1 MSKSWATKRWILAV
15 AAAAGLLGLVL
26 KISEISRP
34 GRGKPAEQ
42 HAAMRPARPAE
53 RHAAAPSPGGSVDW
67 PSAGLAPDTAPD
79 EDVRRPVDTTR
90 SLPLPRS
97 TVRHAEGGAPDG
109 GGAHEL
115 GGHLHRSAGAGV
127 ASGRRQRADGLQTA
141 VVGDSG
147 NAAAPAAGGGRSM
160 NELRAPQGAATQTP
174 GAVPPAEVPPGSA
187 DVAFDS
193 GETTQYPTDTQV
205 EVPDVKK
212 ITGGAGTMSFWL
224 QPGWDEGNHDDA
236 TFVQLGDS
244 RLQVIKNVNFLRFE
258 FLDDNGIPGGI
269 GAPIAE
275 WKAGEW
281 HQVTTTWNG
290 GQFSMYLDGQLVS
303 QTVHDGRVDL
313 TPDTKLFIGSDFPES
328 RPVAPG
334 VIGKVDLQNRPLS
347 PGEVANRYQVAT
359 GQSGQ
364 KNAAPPPARH

>member
-34 GRGKPAEQ
+34 GRAKPAEQ

-53 RHAAAPSPGGSVDW
+53 RHAAAPSPGGPVDW
-67 PSAGLAPDTAPD
+67 PSAGLAPDTAP
-79 EDVRRPVDTTR
+79 
-90 SLPLPRS
+90 
-97 TVRHAEGGAPDG
+97 
-109 GGAHEL
+109 
-115 GGHLHRSAGAGV
+115 
-127 ASGRRQRADGLQTA
+127 
-141 VVGDSG
+141 
-147 NAAAPAAGGGRSM
+147 AAPAD
-160 NELRAPQGAATQTP
+160 
-174 GAVPPAEVPPGSA
+174 A
-187 DVAFDS
+187 DARKRVDS
-193 GETTQYPTDTQV
+193 GETTPDQTDTEV
-205 EVPDVKK
+205 EVRDVKK
-212 ITGGAGTMSFWL
+212 LTGGAGSMSFWL

-236 TFVQLGDS
+236 TFVQRGDN

-347 PGEVANRYQVAT
+347 PGEVADPYQSAT
-359 GQSGQ
+359 GPSGH
-364 KNAAPPPARH
+364 K

>member
-42 HAAMRPARPAE
+42 HAAMRPAKPAE
-53 RHAAAPSPGGSVDW
+53 RHAAAAPSPGGPVDW

-79 EDVRRPVDTTR
+79 EEVRKPVDTTR
-90 SLPLPRS
+90 SLPLARS
-97 TVRHAEGGAPDG
+97 TVRHAEGGARDD

-174 GAVPPAEVPPGSA
+174 GTVPPAEVPPGST

-347 PGEVANRYQVAT
+347 PGEVANRYQAAT
-359 GQSGQ
+359 GQ
-364 KNAAPPPARH
+364 KNAGAPPPARH

>member
-26 KISEISRP
+26 RICEISRP

-42 HAAMRPARPAE
+42 HAAMRPAGPAE

-67 PSAGLAPDTAPD
+67 PSAGLAPDPAPD
-79 EDVRRPVDTTR
+79 EEVRKPVDTTR

-97 TVRHAEGGAPDG
+97 AVRHAEDGTRDG

-174 GAVPPAEVPPGSA
+174 GAVPPAEVPPGST

-236 TFVQLGDS
+236 PLLPPGDNP
-244 RLQVIKNVNFLRFE
+244 LPGVKKVNFLRLE
-258 FLDDNGIPGGI
+258 VLDDHGHPGGLR
-269 GAPIAE
+269 APHPE
-275 WKAGEW
+275 G
-281 HQVTTTWNG
+281 
-290 GQFSMYLDGQLVS
+290 
-303 QTVHDGRVDL
+303 
-313 TPDTKLFIGSDFPES
+313 ES
-328 RPVAPG
+328 RG
-334 VIGKVDLQNRPLS
+334 VHP
-347 PGEVANRYQVAT
+347 
-359 GQSGQ
+359 
-364 KNAAPPPARH
+364 

>member
-67 PSAGLAPDTAPD
+67 PSAGLAPDAAPD
-79 EDVRRPVDTTR
+79 EEVRKPVDTTR
-90 SLPLPRS
+90 SLPLARS
-97 TVRHAEGGAPDG
+97 TVRHAEGGARDD

-174 GAVPPAEVPPGSA
+174 GAVPPAEVPPGST

-347 PGEVANRYQVAT
+347 PGEVANRYQSAT
-359 GQSGQ
+359 GQ
-364 KNAAPPPARH
+364 KNAGAPPPARH